1 MVQPFYILRRGSME
15 HKRQKI
21 RWAIIGTAVTVFII
35 GPFLVFGGQMEA
47 WLMAFVYSARAHPGT
62 SAFVLGGLLAGDIF
76 LPVPSSIV
84 STTCGVVH
92 GFIGG
97 ALVSALGMTVSC
109 VAGYYA
115 AKAMGRPLVARFVG
129 ARELSRLHQLE
140 ERYGDWIIIVA
151 RPIPVLAEASILFL
165 GLGAMSFTRFIVLVT
180 VSNLGISLVY
190 AAAGAWSA
198 GIQSFL
204 PALAASIVLPWI
216 VIKLGSVGRTPET
229 ET

>member
-1 MVQPFYILRRGSME
+1 ME
-15 HKRQKI
+15 HKRQNL
-21 RWAIIGTAVTVFII
+21 RWTVIGAAVAVFII
-35 GPFLVFGGQMEA
+35 GPFLFFGGAIEA
-47 WLMAFVYSARAHPGT
+47 WVVAFMDTARARPGI
-62 SAFVLGGLLAGDIF
+62 SAAVLGGLLVGDVF

-109 VAGYYA
+109 VLGYYV

-140 ERYGDWIIIVA
+140 ERYGDWVIIVA

-165 GLGAMSFTRFIVLVT
+165 GLGAMSFMRFIILVT
-180 VSNLGISLVY
+180 LSNVGISLVY

-198 GIQSFL
+198 GIRSFV
-204 PALAASIVLPWI
+204 PALAASIVLPW
-216 VIKLGSVGRTPET
+216 VLIKLGSIGRTSET
-229 ET
+229 ETQR